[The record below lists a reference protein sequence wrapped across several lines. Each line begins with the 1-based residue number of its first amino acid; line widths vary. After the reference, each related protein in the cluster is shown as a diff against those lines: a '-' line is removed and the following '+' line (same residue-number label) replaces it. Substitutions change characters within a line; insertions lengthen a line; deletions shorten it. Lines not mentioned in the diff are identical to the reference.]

1 MNVIAFYIAAAIA
14 ILTTMLVIT
23 HKNAVQ
29 ALLYLAVSL
38 ISVAVIFYDLGAPFI
53 AGLEVIVYAGSII
66 VLFIFVVMM
75 LNLGKRATAAEAALL
90 NPAMWIGPAALAA
103 ILIGEMAYLLE
114 HGVMAVPAASVVI
127 PRAVGIALYGPYLIG
142 VELSSMLLMAALVG
156 AYHLGWHKQP
166 KLEIQDVNREY
177 GTGTDAGRDSIR
189 PGSGRPAGAA

>member
-90 NPAMWIGPAALAA
+90 NPAMWIGPVALAA

-114 HGVMAVPAASVVI
+114 HGAMGVPAASVVT
-127 PRAVGIALYGPYLIG
+127 PRAVGIALYGPYVIG

>member
-90 NPAMWIGPAALAA
+90 NPAMWIGPVALAA

>member
-1 MNVIAFYIAAAIA
+1 MNVIAFYIAAVIA
-14 ILTTMLVIT
+14 IVATVLVIT
-23 HKNAVQ
+23 LKNAVH

-38 ISVAVIFYDLGAPFI
+38 IAVAVIFYDLGAPFI

-90 NPAMWIGPAALAA
+90 KPAMWIGPVALAA

-114 HGVMAVPAASVVI
+114 HGALAVSAASVVT

-142 VELSSMLLMAALVG
+142 VELSSMLLLAALVG

-166 KLEIQDVNREY
+166 KLEIQDVSREY

-189 PGSGRPAGAA
+189 TGSGRPAGAA

>member
-90 NPAMWIGPAALAA
+90 NPAMWIGPVALAA

-189 PGSGRPAGAA
+189 LGSGRPAGAA

>member
-90 NPAMWIGPAALAA
+90 NPAMWIGPVALAA

-114 HGVMAVPAASVVI
+114 HGVMAVPAARVVI

>member
-1 MNVIAFYIAAAIA
+1 V
-14 ILTTMLVIT
+14 
-23 HKNAVQ
+23 
-29 ALLYLAVSL
+29 
-38 ISVAVIFYDLGAPFI
+38 
-53 AGLEVIVYAGSII
+53 
-66 VLFIFVVMM
+66 
-75 LNLGKRATAAEAALL
+75 
-90 NPAMWIGPAALAA
+90 ALAA
-103 ILIGEMAYLLE
+103 ILIGEVAYLLE

>member
-1 MNVIAFYIAAAIA
+1 MNVIAFYIAAVIA

-90 NPAMWIGPAALAA
+90 NPAMWIGPVALAA

-114 HGVMAVPAASVVI
+114 HGVMAVPAARVVI

-156 AYHLGWHKQP
+156 AYHLGWPKQP